1 MKASEFRKL
10 IREEVRRAINEA
22 DAVPAGGYKPIGLGL
37 EMNLVGKTNDGKN
50 FTGPYKLIPGFK
62 VKLRI
67 LQQGGGSKIPDV
79 NYLTIFRN
87 QLIGKDLGRISI
99 SINVPW
105 GPVDKMGKDI
115 LALIAKTYSQ
125 DTAKADRG
133 TLSNAKEL
141 KKVLDQ
147 VLSEKWPAL
156 TDDAINNPKALR
168 MMYGMG
174 AAIERVAAVS

>member
-10 IREEVRRAINEA
+10 IREEVRKALKEA
-22 DAVPAGGYKPIGLGL
+22 DTRVHKPIGLGL
-37 EMNLVGKTNDGKN
+37 EINLAGKTNDGKN
-50 FTGPYKLIPGFK
+50 FTGPYKLMPGLK
-62 VKLRI
+62 VKLTI
-67 LQQGGGSKIPDV
+67 LEQGDGYKIPDV

-125 DTAKADRG
+125 DTVKADRGG
-133 TLSNAKEL
+133 TLSNAKEV

-147 VLSEKWPAL
+147 VVSEKWPAL